1 MARVTEI
8 VLTGGPAA
16 GKTLALAYLQ
26 EKLTPQGVR
35 VFTIPEVATLFA
47 AHGIYDF
54 AHIATTDRDLYFDIE
69 RQIVAAQSSLRK
81 HFLALADL
89 FPTSPILILHDRA
102 ELDAKAYL
110 GAELFRRI
118 CHESNLTEW
127 AICDSYSAVIFMRT
141 TALAPETYSR
151 TNNQA
156 RYEEAAE
163 AVASDARTYEA
174 WKVHPRLT
182 VIENYPTLEAKL
194 ERTLEV
200 VQSILGL
207 PSARPTPA

>member
-1 MARVTEI
+1 MARLTEI

-16 GKTLALAYLQ
+16 GKTAALSFLQ
-26 EKLTPQGVR
+26 EKLTTQGVR

-47 AHGIYDF
+47 EHGIYDF
-54 AHIATTDRDLYFDIE
+54 AHIARNDRSLYFDIE

-81 HFLALADL
+81 HFLALAEL
-89 FPTSPILILHDRA
+89 FPATPILILHDRA

-118 CHESNLTEW
+118 CHEAGLTEW
-127 AICDSYSAVIFMRT
+127 AICDSYNAVIFLRT

-156 RYEEAAE
+156 RYEEAAQ
-163 AVASDARTYEA
+163 AIDSDARTYEA
-174 WKVHPRLT
+174 WKVHPHLT
-182 VIENYPTLEAKL
+182 VIENYPSLETKLEKTLEA
-194 ERTLEV
+194 
-200 VQSILGL
+200 VQAVLGL
-207 PSARPTPA
+207 

>member
-1 MARVTEI
+1 MAQITEI

-16 GKTLALAYLQ
+16 GKTAALSFLQ
-26 EKLTPQGVR
+26 EKLAADGVR

-47 AHGIYDF
+47 EHGVHDF
-54 AHIATTDRDLYFDIE
+54 ARIATSDRPLYFNIE

-81 HFLALADL
+81 HFLALAKL
-89 FPTSPILILHDRA
+89 FPASPVLILHDRA

-118 CHESNLTEW
+118 CHESHLTEW
-127 AICDSYSAVIFMRT
+127 TICDSYAAVLFLRT

-156 RYEEAAE
+156 RYEEAAQ
-163 AVASDARTYEA
+163 AVASDERTYEA

-182 VIENYPTLEAKL
+182 VIENYPTLEEKL
-194 ERTLEV
+194 EATLQAVRT
-200 VQSILGL
+200 ILGL
-207 PSARPTPA
+207 

>member
-1 MARVTEI
+1 MAQVTEI

-16 GKTLALAYLQ
+16 GKTAALAFLQ
-26 EKLTPQGVR
+26 EKLTAQNVR

-47 AHGIYDF
+47 EHGLYDF
-54 AHIATTDRDLYFDIE
+54 AHIAVNNRPLYFDIE

-89 FPTSPILILHDRA
+89 FPDSPILILHDRA

-118 CHESNLTEW
+118 CHEAGLTEW
-127 AICDSYSAVIFMRT
+127 AICDSYSAVIFLRT

-151 TNNQA
+151 NNNQA
-156 RYEEAAE
+156 RYEDEAQAID
-163 AVASDARTYEA
+163 SDTRTYEA

-182 VIENYPTLEAKL
+182 VIENYPTLQAKL
-194 ERTLEV
+194 DATLVAVRT
-200 VQSILGL
+200 ILGI
-207 PSARPTPA
+207 

>member
-1 MARVTEI
+1 MAQVTEI

-16 GKTLALAYLQ
+16 GKTLALAFLQ
-26 EKLTPQGVR
+26 EKLGADGVR

-47 AHGIYDF
+47 EHGIYDF
-54 AHIATTDRDLYFDIE
+54 AHIAVHNRPLYFDIE

-81 HFLALADL
+81 HFLALAEL
-89 FPTSPILILHDRA
+89 FPSSPVLILHDRA

-118 CHESNLTEW
+118 CHEANLTEW
-127 AICDSYSAVIFMRT
+127 AICDSYAAVIFLRT

-156 RYEEAAE
+156 RYEEASG

-174 WKVHPRLT
+174 WKVHPHMI
-182 VIENYPTLEAKL
+182 VVENYPTLEEKL
-194 ERTLEV
+194 EQTLLV
-200 VQSILGL
+200 VRSILGL
-207 PSARPTPA
+207 KSS